1 MMTMARRMGL
11 VFAAVLLASAR
22 AVDFGAPVVPEPPQA
37 EALAS
42 PDRIKATME
51 PKGGT
56 AEAKAQM
63 VAVAAKAAAEVA
75 AAKLATEA
83 AAAKATAEVTA
94 AKALH
99 AAAKA
104 AAEEAAAA
112 KAAALEAATLKAKA
126 APPRPTMRPKVALRA
141 MRPWSFTATVG
152 PVALGAALSYKIDD
166 VFSLPRFLLTMVVT
180 LAVHGAGNLMNT
192 LFDFTNGKDSER
204 SSDLTLVKGVLLPD
218 QVTKLIL
225 GCYGA
230 AALAAAPL
238 YAMTK
243 ASSTLLSSL
252 LVAGA
257 ASAYVYT
264 GGPGLKYKALGDLL
278 ISSTFGPLLV
288 GFSFLTQSG
297 SLRWRPLLASLPIT
311 LHIEAILHA
320 NNARDVEEDAAQGI
334 KTLAAFLGPQRSKAL
349 YAALIA
355 LPFGTSLYAALRHS
369 LMGALPLLAIPKA
382 RQLIQDYGA
391 GALAKLP
398 MKTAKFQFLFGMLFV
413 ASVLIPS
420 PSLMQVVA
428 RAFGGGRA

>member
-1 MMTMARRMGL
+1 MARPFLRL

-63 VAVAAKAAAEVA
+63 VAMAAKA
-75 AAKLATEA
+75 ATEA
-83 AAAKATAEVTA
+83 AAAKATSEVTA
-94 AKALH
+94 AKELH

-104 AAEEAAAA
+104 AAEEAAVA
-112 KAAALEAATLKAKA
+112 KAAALEAAALKAKA
-126 APPRPTMRPKVALRA
+126 APSRPAMRPKVALRA

-152 PVALGAALSYKIDD
+152 PVMLGAALSYKIDD

-225 GCYGA
+225 CCYGA

-320 NNARDVEEDAAQGI
+320 NNARDVEEDAAQGV

-355 LPFGTSLYAALRHS
+355 LPFGASLYAALRHS

-382 RQLIQDYGA
+382 RQLILDYGA

-398 MKTAKFQFLFGMLFV
+398 MKTAKFQFLYGMLFV

-420 PSLMQVVA
+420 PSLMQVGA

>member
-112 KAAALEAATLKAKA
+112 QAAALEAATLKAKA

-355 LPFGTSLYAALRHS
+355 LPFGASLYAALRHS
-369 LMGALPLLAIPKA
+369 LMGALQLLAIPKA

>member
-42 PDRIKATME
+42 PDLIKATME

-355 LPFGTSLYAALRHS
+355 LPFGASLYAALRHS

>member
-63 VAVAAKAAAEVA
+63 VAVAATAAAEVA

-104 AAEEAAAA
+104 AAEEAASA

-355 LPFGTSLYAALRHS
+355 LPFGASLYAALRHS